1 MYKFEHFCHGH
12 YCVFMKQALS
22 LDNASQ
28 MEKNKAAIRYAISK
42 VQREPGD
49 TGSPE
54 AQS

>member
-1 MYKFEHFCHGH
+1 
-12 YCVFMKQALS
+12 
-22 LDNASQ
+22 

-54 AQS
+54 AQSKHQMRIILRQDF